1 MIPAPSSNFTLQP
14 FNEPYSSCLCVNGR
28 KTFKWILSA
37 SVLGLFSTIYKKK
50 RCETPK
56 LKCFL
61 SVSAGH
67 VNVMVSAQA
76 EPSHARCGTEVVTVP
91 ERGRV
96 DVVTQSLLVLVSVNQ
111 LSGV

>member
-1 MIPAPSSNFTLQP
+1 MGERPS
-14 FNEPYSSCLCVNGR
+14 NG
-28 KTFKWILSA
+28 FSL
-37 SVLGLFSTIYKKK
+37 LLFSVCFRLFIKKK